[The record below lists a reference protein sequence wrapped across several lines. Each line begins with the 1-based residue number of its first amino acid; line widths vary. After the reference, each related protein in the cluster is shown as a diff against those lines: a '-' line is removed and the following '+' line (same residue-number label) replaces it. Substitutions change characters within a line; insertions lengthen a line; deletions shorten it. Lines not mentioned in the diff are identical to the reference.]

1 MKTVNAIL
9 LMLVALPAFAQTQP
23 APLIPFDTVVD
34 YLKTPAG
41 MNFGEVLG
49 VAVNSKGHIV
59 VLNHPGTYGGPLYG
73 ASSTQILEFNEKGE
87 FVKEIGRG
95 VYGLGYSHS
104 VRFDRHDN
112 MWVVD
117 KGTNSI
123 MRFNPAGRV
132 TMNLGRREEGP
143 DQHQYIDFQKG
154 DPPPVAADG
163 FYHGPTDI
171 AWDSDDNM
179 YISDGYF
186 NSRVVKVDKH
196 GDWVKSWGSRGGE
209 PGQFNL
215 PHNIGVDK
223 QNNVYVADRSNNRIQ
238 VFDSDGQYLRSILL
252 IAPYVKKRHPVFGT
266 PRANP
271 PDATQPWTI
280 CITNTTPQY
289 LYTSDEEPGRIYK
302 LSLDGK
308 ILGMLGESGHEAG
321 QFNWIH
327 AIACVSENTLLVADM
342 NNWRIQKVTLHPEKA
357 KLASASSDQ
366 R

>member
-9 LMLVALPAFAQTQP
+9 LMLVALPVFAQTQP

-123 MRFNPAGRV
+123 MRFNPAGR
-132 TMNLGRREEGP
+132 
-143 DQHQYIDFQKG
+143 
-154 DPPPVAADG
+154 
-163 FYHGPTDI
+163 
-171 AWDSDDNM
+171 
-179 YISDGYF
+179 
-186 NSRVVKVDKH
+186 
-196 GDWVKSWGSRGGE
+196 
-209 PGQFNL
+209 
-215 PHNIGVDK
+215 
-223 QNNVYVADRSNNRIQ
+223 
-238 VFDSDGQYLRSILL
+238 
-252 IAPYVKKRHPVFGT
+252 
-266 PRANP
+266 
-271 PDATQPWTI
+271 
-280 CITNTTPQY
+280 
-289 LYTSDEEPGRIYK
+289 
-302 LSLDGK
+302 
-308 ILGMLGESGHEAG
+308 
-321 QFNWIH
+321 
-327 AIACVSENTLLVADM
+327 
-342 NNWRIQKVTLHPEKA
+342 
-357 KLASASSDQ
+357 
-366 R
+366 